1 MRSTEFSALLQFFI
15 IDVYK
20 KKAGQAPFALA
31 RLCLSNANGVN
42 LFIQGLRRFNRAGK
56 VSFFRR
62 ARNGNQPIRSADA
75 CFISPPVASGKIPVV
90 EHAYLFTLTKQFLQ
104 IIIVSHIT
112 MSKRTVSYTHLAYQR
127 VRRVRPFSALPLHG
141 RVHRCRLSSG
151 SVPPHSHRHPVF
163 LCRKQ

>member
-90 EHAYLFTLTKQFLQ
+90 EHAYLFTD
-104 IIIVSHIT
+104 VY
-112 MSKRTVSYTHLAYQR
+112 KRQKERYPLNGRCFFPEAKRLAEEI
-127 VRRVRPFSALPLHG
+127 RRRMHTLA
-141 RVHRCRLSSG
+141 
-151 SVPPHSHRHPVF
+151 
-163 LCRKQ
+163 